1 MLTHRATGCKSQ
13 VYILAL
19 RVYRSDFIAMYKLK
33 ILVVAV
39 VVFWWCFG
47 GVLVMFQSSFSPQ
60 VPS

>member
-19 RVYRSDFIAMYKLK
+19 RVYRSNFIAMYKLK

-47 GVLVMFQSSFSPQ
+47 D
-60 VPS
+60 VPIIV